1 MSLMEVLDRL
11 RHAPA
16 HPHATVV
23 LPDPEHPHE
32 DDTPPGYFQV
42 RLTDMALSD
51 DRRWFQEIVPATFF
65 LVDFN
70 YGDNTMR
77 QPFFVSNQLLSMMP
91 AGVDP
96 TKLRVRFKDT
106 LVAGPTPYAGG
117 DVGLFVG
124 LFQSAIEDNR
134 KVLFS
139 VFETLFDGVG
149 LGLGMLSQ
157 YARLADKLSE
167 QIFRSLG
174 SADIKC
180 LLAERRVIGLHAP
193 PPRGY
198 LAFLYARQGDVDKG
212 GLEVRD
218 GTLQRRTGGTTAPL
232 QDLDYCLVRIEH
244 LDFRNDYGKMS
255 FNPVLA
261 RAREA
266 RRNGRVQEAQTL
278 LLECANQIDASADLS
293 AKQKSALIESSA
305 AALYATPDLTRP
317 PGEQA
322 ATREGAP
329 SSIWTIQKNAQQ
341 ALGFRYD
348 GALLSPSFQ
357 RIADLAVGL
366 SQTPHVEGPLTQSEI
381 VAHLKQASQG
391 PALPSSKLLVQA
403 LTAGSVIG

>member
-23 LPDPEHPHE
+23 LPDPDPYE

-70 YGDNTMR
+70 YGDNTIR

-91 AGVDP
+91 AGLDP

-124 LFQSAIEDNR
+124 LFQSAVEDNR

-149 LGLGMLSQ
+149 LGMLSQ
-157 YARLADKLSE
+157 YVKLADKLSE

-180 LLAERRVIGLHAP
+180 LLAERRVIGLHAL

-198 LAFLYARQGDVDKG
+198 LAFLYAREGAVATG

-255 FNPVLA
+255 FNQILA

-293 AKQKSALIESSA
+293 AKQKSALIVSSA

-329 SSIWTIQKNAQQ
+329 SSIWTIQERAQQ

-348 GALLSPSFQ
+348 DALLKPSFQ
-357 RIADLAVGL
+357 RIADLAADL
-366 SQTPHVEGPLTQSEI
+366 SQAPPVAGPLAESAI
-381 VAHLKQASQG
+381 LAHLKQASKE
-391 PALPSSKLLVQA
+391 PALPSSALLVKA